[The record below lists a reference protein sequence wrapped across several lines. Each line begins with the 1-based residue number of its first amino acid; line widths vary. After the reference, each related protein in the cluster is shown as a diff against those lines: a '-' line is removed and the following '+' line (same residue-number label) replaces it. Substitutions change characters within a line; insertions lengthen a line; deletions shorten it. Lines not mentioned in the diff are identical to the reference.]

1 MLLKPCSCRPL
12 FFVVCAAAAA
22 APAVAYVA
30 VAVAVAYVAIATAAV
45 VLLATVSLWQP
56 LLHSRKI
63 KKICNGLHSKLFN

>member
-22 APAVAYVA
+22 PAVAY

-63 KKICNGLHSKLFN
+63 KKVCNGLHSKLFN